1 MFDLIPT
8 ELVIACLWNL
18 MFDSSIGGN
27 ILMFDSVISLL
38 VQLMLMVVSFS
49 YFGHFF
55 SSNLGHWI
63 Q

>member
-38 VQLMLMVVSFS
+38 VQLMLTVVSFS

-55 SSNLGHWI
+55 LVI
-63 Q
+63 

>member
-18 MFDSSIGGN
+18 MFDSSIGSN
-27 ILMFDSVISLL
+27 MLISYKSSSSAYAHGCFFFL
-38 VQLMLMVVSFS
+38 FWP
-49 YFGHFF
+49 FF